1 MSASSS
7 SPVPLLNAVASVDL
21 SVQRLSSVE
30 SITLLQALSAVPDP
44 RRRRGR
50 RHSLQSI
57 LLIAV
62 GAVLAGARSYAAI
75 ADWAATAEQ
84 ALRMCGRAPHAS
96 TIRRV
101 LAAVDPGALQ
111 AALTGWVLARHDIL
125 ARQQAAHLGPA
136 RQQAAHLGPARER
149 RRVLAVD
156 GKTLRGARDETGQQ
170 DKLVCVY
177 DSAFGLVLTQTAVV
191 DGDEL
196 AAFSAVL
203 NTLPDLRDVLVT
215 ADALHCQRG
224 HAAYLAERGG
234 HYLFT
239 VKGNQPSLRRAL
251 AALPWHQVP
260 TSRSRGTGHG
270 RTETR
275 SMQVLDLDHQ
285 VGNAGRD
292 DLFPGAARALRI
304 RRRRRRNSTGA
315 TTTETVYAITS
326 LTYRDAD
333 PALLAAWIRGHW
345 GIENA
350 VHWVRDVTQGEDHS
364 RIRTGSGPPVMAA
377 LRNTAINLAR
387 LAGHSNIAGAQRRYS
402 WQRTAALDAIT
413 AA

>member
-7 SPVPLLNAVASVDL
+7 SPIPVLDAVASADL
-21 SVQRLSSVE
+21 PTQRLSTVE
-30 SITLLQALSAVPDP
+30 LITLLQALAGVPDP
-44 RRRRGR
+44 RKPRGR

-57 LLIAV
+57 LLVAV

-84 ALRMCGRAPHAS
+84 AVAVCGRAPHAS

-101 LAAVDPGALQ
+101 LAAVDPAALQ
-111 AALTGWVLARHDIL
+111 RALTGWVLTRRDAL
-125 ARQQAAHLGPA
+125 AAQAAQGA
-136 RQQAAHLGPARER
+136 GRAGPARER

-177 DSAFGLVLTQTAVV
+177 DHASRLVLTQSEVV

-196 AAFSAVL
+196 AAFSAAL
-203 NTLPDLRDVLVT
+203 DTLPDLHDVLIT
-215 ADALHCQRG
+215 ADALHCQRA
-224 HAAYLAERGG
+224 HATYLGARGG

-239 VKGNQPSLRRAL
+239 VKGNQPTLHQAL
-251 AALPWHQVP
+251 AALPWKQVP
-260 TSRSRGTGHG
+260 VSRSRSVGHG

-275 SMQVLDLDHQ
+275 SIQVIDLDDHVGDHQ
-285 VGNAGRD
+285 RE
-292 DLFPGAARALRI
+292 DLFPGAARAIRI
-304 RRRRRRNSTGA
+304 VRRRRRNSAGA
-315 TTTETVYAITS
+315 TTVETVYAITS
-326 LTYRDAD
+326 LGYRDAD

-350 VHWVRDVTQGEDHS
+350 VHWVRDVTYGEDFS
-364 RIRTGSGPPVMAA
+364 RVRTGSGPQVMAA
-377 LRNTAINLAR
+377 LRNTAINLVR
-387 LAGHSNIAGAQRRYS
+387 LTGHPNIAGAQRRYS
-402 WQRTAALDAIT
+402 WQRTAALDIIS